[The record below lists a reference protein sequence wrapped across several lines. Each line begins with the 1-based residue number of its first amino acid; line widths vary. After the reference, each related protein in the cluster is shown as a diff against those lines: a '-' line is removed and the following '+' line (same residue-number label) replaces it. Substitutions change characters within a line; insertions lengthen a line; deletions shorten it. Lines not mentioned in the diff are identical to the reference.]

1 MGALRCCV
9 GGPSP
14 LVWFE
19 GVGGGLFPG
28 SGPQASQVV
37 NKVFPGLSLSFCD
50 IGGPVGLTSQ

>member
-1 MGALRCCV
+1 MLGVPRPWSGSRAL
-9 GGPSP
+9 
-14 LVWFE
+14 
-19 GVGGGLFPG
+19 GGGLFPG